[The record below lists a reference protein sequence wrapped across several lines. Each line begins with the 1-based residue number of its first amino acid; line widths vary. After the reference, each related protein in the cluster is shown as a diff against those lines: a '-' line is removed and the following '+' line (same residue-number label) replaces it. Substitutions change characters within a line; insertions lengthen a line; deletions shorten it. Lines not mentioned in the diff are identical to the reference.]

1 MERCMNEMELLDA
14 TSVAE
19 LPKDRFDEMER
30 SYNSRSYRC
39 ALHMRAMLRRPKTLR
54 FHWQGILRE
63 LSGAEVRQFAP
74 ACSLQSLG
82 LITRKPRIP
91 SFAKEPN
98 YFTRL
103 NNCN

>member
-1 MERCMNEMELLDA
+1 MNEMELLEA
-14 TSVAE
+14 TTVAE
-19 LPKDRFDEMER
+19 LPNNRFAMER

-39 ALHMRAMLRRPKTLR
+39 ALHMRAMLRRPKTVR

-63 LSGAEVRQFAP
+63 LSAVEVRRFSP

-82 LITRKPRIP
+82 LITQETAYSGFRKER
-91 SFAKEPN
+91 N

-103 NNCN
+103 NNYN

>member
-1 MERCMNEMELLDA
+1 MNEMELLDA

-39 ALHMRAMLRRPKTLR
+39 ALHMGAMLRRPKTVR

-63 LSGAEVRQFAP
+63 LSRAEVRQFGP
-74 ACSLQSLG
+74 AHSLQSSG
-82 LITRKPRIP
+82 LLTREVMHSEFR
-91 SFAKEPN
+91 KEPN

-103 NNCN
+103 NNYN